1 MTTKTRDQS
10 GQRTRKKA
18 AVKKGS
24 AKKASRKK
32 TSTKKATT
40 KKATTEKA
48 TTDKTNLEKPAKASR
63 ESGTTKK
70 TSVRMTSAPQPKP
83 GAVTGTRVTVRD
95 QTAGLEMGEWS
106 KAPAESPSTGEA
118 RRGWDAIVENQ
129 IRPLIHALKSPIAP
143 KDSGVLSH
151 VPMGAWVIA
160 SFASGFLVGC
170 LVAWVL

>member
-10 GQRTRKKA
+10 GQGTRKKA
-18 AVKKGS
+18 GVKKAS

-32 TSTKKATT
+32 TSTKKATI
-40 KKATTEKA
+40 
-48 TTDKTNLEKPAKASR
+48 AKAAPDKASS
-63 ESGTTKK
+63 EPATAKK
-70 TSVRMTSAPQPKP
+70 TRVRMTPAAEPKP

-95 QTAGLEMGEWS
+95 QTAGVEMGGWS
-106 KAPAESPSTGEA
+106 KDPAKSPSTTGDLRA
-118 RRGWDAIVENQ
+118 GWDAIVQNQ
-129 IRPLIHALKSPIAP
+129 IRPLIQALKSPTAP
-143 KDSGVLSH
+143 KHSGVLSH